1 VKKPNLDTVQNILF
15 LELRPWI
22 NRTTP
27 DAKYKQLHEDLIKV
41 HFSYQPL
48 YEPAFAK
55 PLTAKRKY
63 YYALIENAVIEY
75 LNDLN
80 TEISTALIVNEK
92 KYWVHTALTKV
103 LSQKLRDIS
112 KVIESL
118 NFNLSNLA
126 SKSVDNQLK
135 DDTYIIQYLRLQL
148 SRAYLEIQNLYQEY
162 LKDEPLSF
170 QELNEKYFSE
180 PLSESHIKV
189 ASKINLPTSSPQIIT
204 KQTDPEFETK
214 AFDFRPEKGKNILDF
229 GTIVK
234 NPNRFSS
241 FEEKLFT
248 NDLIDKNYVFR
259 NKHGQIQE
267 LAAIYHALIQKN
279 YFNQRRFPGNK
290 PIKDVDIRRFLDHRY
305 KSSTQK
311 QFNTWSNDRDNLA
324 DFINQRY
331 WIDKLPVS

>member
-1 VKKPNLDTVQNILF
+1 M
-15 LELRPWI
+15 

-27 DAKYKQLHEDLIKV
+27 DAKYKQLLEDLIKV

-75 LNDLN
+75 LNVLN
-80 TEISTALIVNEK
+80 AEISAAGIVNEK
-92 KYWVHTALTKV
+92 KYWVHTALSKV

-118 NFNLSNLA
+118 NFNLSNLVN
-126 SKSVDNQLK
+126 KSVSNQLK

-148 SRAYLEIQNLYQEY
+148 TRTYLEIQDRNKEH
-162 LKDEPLSF
+162 LKEEALSF

-180 PLSESHIKV
+180 PLPESHIKE

-214 AFDFRPEKGKNILDF
+214 AFDFRPEKGKNILDY
-229 GTIVK
+229 TTVVK
-234 NPNRFSS
+234 NPDRFSS

-248 NDLIDKNYVFR
+248 NELIEKNYDFR

-279 YFNQRRFPGNK
+279 YFNKRKYPGNK
-290 PIKDVDIRRFLDHRY
+290 PIKEVDIRRFLDHRY

-311 QFNTWSNDRDNLA
+311 QFNTWSNDRDKLA
-324 DFINQRY
+324 DFINERY
-331 WIDKLPVS
+331 WLDKLPVS